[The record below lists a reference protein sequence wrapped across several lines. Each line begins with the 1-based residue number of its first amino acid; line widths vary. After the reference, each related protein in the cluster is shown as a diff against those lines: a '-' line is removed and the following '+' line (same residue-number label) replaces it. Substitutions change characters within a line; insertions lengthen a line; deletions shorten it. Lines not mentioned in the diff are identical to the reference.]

1 MWVFNAVYMNMDTG
15 KETVREIEFDGENMF
30 EDDLEKIYVRN
41 VYGAQKERSKRNS
54 YFFRVTVLSKRR
66 DNMRKNKPRW
76 DDLDFYERLSRKC
89 KRDGYPEY
97 MIKDFHRYSEL
108 KKQKNEES
116 K

>member
-1 MWVFNAVYMNMDTG
+1 
-15 KETVREIEFDGENMF
+15 
-30 EDDLEKIYVRN
+30 
-41 VYGAQKERSKRNS
+41 
-54 YFFRVTVLSKRR
+54 
-66 DNMRKNKPRW
+66 MRKNKPRW